1 MRILHLDYPGHAF
14 PVQLSRALAAKG
26 HDVLHVYS
34 TAFQAPKG
42 PLQSRASDWPRLG
55 VHGLELGAPFAK
67 YSFIR
72 RLAQERRIGRMVA
85 DEIVRYRP
93 SVVLSANAP
102 LDVQAASFTA
112 TRSLGAGYVFW
123 MQDIYSEAI
132 GRILRAKLPGPGH
145 LIGLRYRALERRL
158 VRRAD
163 HTVVIT
169 DDFLPIL
176 QRWGVAR
183 ANVSVIENWAVR
195 EELPPTPRDNKW
207 AAEHGLIGKSVFLYS
222 GTLGLKHDPGLLLEL
237 ARRFGGRTDMR
248 VVVVSEGPGAD
259 WLKARAAGLDG
270 LLVVPF
276 QPFERLAEVVASGDV
291 LLAVLEPDAGV
302 FSVPS
307 KVLTYLCAGRPILAA
322 VPAENLAGRIIVRNR
337 AGLVVPPGDTAAF
350 LAAAERLA
358 GDPALRAE
366 LANNALDYAL
376 RTFDI
381 DAVAARFESILRA
394 AEECGLAHRH

>member
-1 MRILHLDYPGHAF
+1 MRLLHLDYPGHAF
-14 PVQLSRALAAKG
+14 PVQLSRALAGEG
-26 HDVLHVYS
+26 HEVLHVYS

-42 PLQSRASDWPRLG
+42 PLQLRAGDPP
-55 VHGLELGAPFAK
+55 GLAIRGLTLDAPFAK

-85 DEIVRYRP
+85 DEIARYRP

-102 LDVQAASFTA
+102 LDVQAASFAA
-112 TRSLGAGYVFW
+112 TRRIDAGYVFW
-123 MQDIYSEAI
+123 MQDVYSEAI
-132 GRILRAKLPGPGH
+132 GRILRAKLPGLGH
-145 LIGLRYRALERRL
+145 LVGWWYRTLEQRL

-169 DDFLPIL
+169 DDFVPIL
-176 QRWGVAR
+176 QRWGVAH
-183 ANVSVIENWAVR
+183 AKVSVIENWAVR
-195 EELPPTPRDNKW
+195 EELPPTPRDNRW
-207 AAEHGLIGKSVFLYS
+207 AAEHGLIGKTVFLYS

-237 ARRFGGRTDMR
+237 ARHFGRRTDVR

-259 WLKARAAGLDG
+259 WLTARPQDAGG

-291 LLAVLEPDAGV
+291 LLAVLEPDAGL

-322 VPAENLAGRIIVRNR
+322 VPAENLAGRIIARNR
-337 AGLVVPPGDTAAF
+337 AGLVVSPGDTTA
-350 LAAAERLA
+350 LLSAAERLA
-358 GDPALRAE
+358 GDSAIRAE
-366 LANNALDYAL
+366 LGNNALDYAR

-394 AEECGLAHRH
+394 AEERGHAHRQ

>member
-1 MRILHLDYPGHAF
+1 MRVFHLDYPGHAF
-14 PVQLSRALAAKG
+14 PVQLSRALAARG

-34 TAFQAPKG
+34 TGFQAPKG
-42 PLQSRASDWPRLG
+42 PLAVRAGDPP
-55 VHGLELGAPFAK
+55 GLAMRGLTLDAPFAK
-67 YSFIR
+67 YSYIR

-85 DEIVRYRP
+85 DELARYRP

-102 LDVQAASFTA
+102 LDVQAASFA
-112 TRSLGAGYVFW
+112 AARRLGVGFVFW

-132 GRILRAKLPGPGH
+132 GRILRARAPGLGH
-145 LIGLRYRALERRL
+145 LVGWRYRALERRL
-158 VRRAD
+158 VRLAD

-169 DDFLPIL
+169 DDFLPVL
-176 QRWGVAR
+176 QRWGVAL
-183 ANVSVIENWAVR
+183 ANVSVIENWAAR
-195 EELPPTPRDNKW
+195 EELPPTPRDNRW
-207 AAEHGLIGKSVFLYS
+207 AAEHGLIGKTVFLYS
-222 GTLGLKHDPGLLLEL
+222 GTLGLKHDPGRLLEL
-237 ARRFGGRTDMR
+237 ARHFAHRPDIR

-259 WLKARAAGLDG
+259 WLTARAHAIGG
-270 LLVVPF
+270 LLVLPF
-276 QPFERLAEVVASGDV
+276 QPYDRLAEVLASGDV

-322 VPAENLAGRIIVRNR
+322 IPPENLAGRIIARNR
-337 AGLVVPPGDTAAF
+337 AGLVVPPGDTAAL
-350 LAAAERLA
+350 LAAGERLV

-366 LANNALDYAL
+366 LSNNALDYAR

-394 AEECGLAHRH
+394 AEARGHAHRH